1 MSNIIQ
7 NGGIIYIQQSGN
19 NIQYQSNSTSGS
31 WTNVSSWPVN
41 FINSNPV
48 EGNVL
53 TVSLYTNITI
63 SNTTVGTG
71 TNGYFICGS
80 SYITYDGTGKTITIN
95 TVTNYPGLI
104 NNGAE
109 LINGYSNIT
118 VQNILLTT
126 ISSTLV
132 FRGGWICQ
140 SFFGNSSFNTLISNC
155 HVDAP
160 IGPNNQCGGICGRG
174 FGQGNGTLNSSSAL
188 IIECS
193 KTGLNDSPFGGAI
206 TSLRTGQLGGNVRIS
221 NCYNTGAISNDCS
234 GVCGQQAGQDSGKVE
249 IIMCYNTGAII
260 SSIGTGGICGGI
272 TGTNN
277 GTISISNCYNSGAIS
292 SQSAGGICGTQAG
305 ENLGKVSISN
315 CYNTGAISGQYSGG
329 ICGIKAGNNNGSV
342 SIINCYNTG
351 AISGQYSGGI
361 AGAVFGINSNK
372 LCSIINCYNTSDI
385 TGSNAGGITGTEV
398 GYNNNAI
405 YTPKI
410 LIQNCYS
417 LGNIG
422 TTCGGI
428 CGGTEGNVY
437 TNIPVVNI
445 TNCYTSYNSII
456 DSGSQYISTSLPTAV
471 RNAIILKNVY
481 NSLLSSWSDTDAN
494 NSLSGSLSI
503 FKNSRLY
510 KYYSNFGEVWYS
522 NQNNTP
528 FNLTSYLNTVPR
540 RKRINN
546 IL

>member
-1 MSNIIQ
+1 MSNITQ

-31 WTNVSSWPVN
+31 WTNVSSWPVT
-41 FINSNPV
+41 IVNSNPV
-48 EGNVL
+48 EGNIL
-53 TVSLYTNITI
+53 TISLTTNLTI

-95 TVTNYPGLI
+95 TVTNYPGLVR
-104 NNGAE
+104 NGTD

-132 FRGGWICQ
+132 LRGGWICQ

-155 HVDAP
+155 NVNSS
-160 IGPNNQCGGICGRG
+160 IGPNDQCGGLCGRA
-174 FGQGNGTLNSSSAL
+174 FGQGNGTINSSSAL
-188 IIECS
+188 IIGCS
-193 KTGLNDSPFGGAI
+193 KAGLNNSANGGAI
-206 TSLRTGQLGGNVRIS
+206 TSLRTGQLGGYVKIS

-234 GVCGQQAGQDSGKVE
+234 GICGQQAGQDSGKVE
-249 IIMCYNTGAII
+249 IIMCYNTGSISSNGRGGICGIFTGLNNGTISISNCSNTGAII
-260 SSIGTGGICGGI
+260 GGNAGGICGLRAGENSGKISITNCYNTGVISGNYTGGICGGDA
-272 TGTNN
+272 GTIN
-277 GTISISNCYNSGAIS
+277 GSISISNCYNSGAIS
-292 SQSAGGICGTQAG
+292 G
-305 ENLGKVSISN
+305 NF
-315 CYNTGAISGQYSGG
+315 SGG
-329 ICGIKAGNNNGSV
+329 ITGNWFGVNSNKIC

-351 AISGQYSGGI
+351 
-361 AGAVFGINSNK
+361 N
-372 LCSIINCYNTSDI
+372 I
-385 TGSNAGGITGTEV
+385 TGSNAGGIIGAEV
-398 GYNNNAI
+398 GYNDNAI
-405 YTPKI
+405 YTPQI

-417 LGNIG
+417 LGNIA

-428 CGGTEGNVY
+428 CGGTEGRTY
-437 TNIPVVNI
+437 TKIPVVNI
-445 TNCYTSYNSII
+445 TNCYTTYNSIVNAN
-456 DSGSQYISTSLPTAV
+456 SQYISTSLPTAV

-481 NSLLSSWSDTDAN
+481 SSLLSSWSDTNAN
-494 NSLSGSLSI
+494 NALSGSQSI
-503 FKNSRLY
+503 FRNSRLY
-510 KYYSNFGEVWYS
+510 KYYSNFGAVWYS

-528 FNLTSYLNTVPR
+528 FNLTSFLNTVPR

>member
-1 MSNIIQ
+1 MSNITQ

-31 WTNVSSWPVN
+31 WTNVSSWPVTI
-41 FINSNPV
+41 INSNPAS
-48 EGNVL
+48 GNIL
-53 TVSLYTNITI
+53 TISLTTSLSI

-104 NNGAE
+104 NNGTD

-155 HVDAP
+155 NVNSP
-160 IGPNNQCGGICGRG
+160 IGPNDQCGGLCGRA
-174 FGQGNGTLNSSSAL
+174 FGQGNGTPNSSSAL
-188 IIECS
+188 ITGCS
-193 KTGLNDSPFGGAI
+193 KTGLNNSPFGGAI

-234 GVCGQQAGQDSGKVE
+234 GICGQQAGQDSGKVE
-249 IIMCYNTGAII
+249 IINCYNTGAISSNKGGICGSLAGLNNGIVSILNCSNTGSIIGGNAGGICGLSAGENSGKI
-260 SSIGTGGICGGI
+260 SITNCYNTGAISGLYTGGICGSDAGNI
-272 TGTNN
+272 N
-277 GTISISNCYNSGAIS
+277 GSI
-292 SQSAGGICGTQAG
+292 
-305 ENLGKVSISN
+305 SISN
-315 CYNTGAISGQYSGG
+315 CYNTGAISGNFSGG
-329 ICGIKAGNNNGSV
+329 ITSNW
-342 SIINCYNTG
+342 
-351 AISGQYSGGI
+351 
-361 AGAVFGINSNK
+361 FGVNSNN
-372 LCSIINCYNTSDI
+372 LCSIINCYNTGNI
-385 TGSNAGGITGTEV
+385 TGSNAGGITGAEV
-398 GYNNNAI
+398 GYNDNAI
-405 YTPKI
+405 YVPKI

-428 CGGTEGNVY
+428 CGGTEGRTY
-437 TNIPVVNI
+437 TNMPVVNI
-445 TNCYTSYNSII
+445 TNCYTTYNSIVNAN
-456 DSGSQYISTSLPTAV
+456 SQYISTSLPTAV

-481 NSLLSSWSDTDAN
+481 SSLLSSWSDTNAN
-494 NSLSGSLSI
+494 NALSGSQSI
-503 FKNSRLY
+503 FRNSRLY
-510 KYYSNFGEVWYS
+510 KYYSNFGAVWYS

-528 FNLTSYLNTVPR
+528 FNLTSFLNTVPR